1 MFIKLKSRLKRHQET
16 LLYTISNIVLAAAS
30 FLGSF
35 VCARLLKPEELGAFQ
50 TALLLVTYLG
60 FLPLGVFNGFNRHY
74 PYLLGKGEPE
84 AATLLSRTGY
94 SVARVTAAI
103 AAILA
108 IGQLLFFWKTSGDPS
123 LILAAVAVIPIAAL
137 SQINA
142 LQVAIL
148 TGRQSFGW
156 IARAQFLLAF
166 FTLALLPLVWKFTVP
181 GQCVRLVVIAAVA
194 WIIFLFKT
202 GDARRWH
209 WDFRAILELIKIGI
223 PILAIGYLYQVF
235 SVADRTLVAW
245 VKGTEAVG
253 YYALAG
259 LAVTAIQSVY
269 IPLAVATYSK
279 ANHAYGRS
287 QSLASLIRPVKRFLL
302 LISISAVPLAVLIY
316 FCLPVFVPWLLPKY
330 VAGIRAGQIACI
342 ASVAFCYCGTTFVF
356 NVTKHNLIYG
366 ILVACGLAAF
376 FLIGFLTPAKDLT
389 LERVAWLRAEI
400 SIGVCLLSNAY
411 LVFYLW
417 RGIRRESISPPS
429 HTGMKK

>member
-1 MFIKLKSRLKRHQET
+1 MMLTALKSRLERHKET
-16 LLYTISNIVLAAAS
+16 LLYTSSNVVLAAAS

-35 VCARLLKPEELGAFQ
+35 VCARLLAPQQLGAFQ
-50 TALLLVTYLG
+50 TAQLLVTYLG
-60 FLPLGVFNGFNRHY
+60 FLPIGVFNGFNRHY

-84 AATLLSRTGY
+84 AATLLARTGY

-108 IGQLLFFWKTSGDPS
+108 IGQLLFFWKTGDPS
-123 LILAAVAVIPIAAL
+123 LILAAVAVIPLAAL

-142 LQVAIL
+142 LQSAIL
-148 TGRQSFGW
+148 SGRQSFGW
-156 IARAQFLLAF
+156 IARTQFLLAF
-166 FTLALLPLVWKFTVP
+166 VTLALLPLVWKFTVP
-181 GQCVRLVVIAAVA
+181 GQCVRLVVIAVFG
-194 WIIFLFKT
+194 WIMFLFKT
-202 GDARRWH
+202 GDARPWH
-209 WDFRAILELIKIGI
+209 WDYRAIFELIKIGI
-223 PILAIGYLYQVF
+223 PIMVIGYLYSVF
-235 SVADRTLVAW
+235 AVADRTLVAW

-253 YYALAG
+253 HYALAG
-259 LAVTAIQSVY
+259 LAIAAIQSVY
-269 IPLAVATYSK
+269 LPLGIATYSK

-342 ASVAFCYCGTTFVF
+342 ASVAFCYCGTAFVF
-356 NVTKHNLIYG
+356 NVTRHNLIYG

-389 LERVAWLRAEI
+389 LERVAWLRVVI
-400 SIGVCLLSNAY
+400 SIGICLLSNAY

-417 RGIRRESISPPS
+417 RGIRRESGKSI
-429 HTGMKK
+429 